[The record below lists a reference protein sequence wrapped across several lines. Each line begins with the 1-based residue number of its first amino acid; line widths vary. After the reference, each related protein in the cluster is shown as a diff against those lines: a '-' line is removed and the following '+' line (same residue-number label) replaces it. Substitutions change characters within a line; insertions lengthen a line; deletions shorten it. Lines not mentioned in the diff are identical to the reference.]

1 MKKLI
6 QLYIIVLFVM
16 LATTACILYGFVMND
31 TRVFLMGDML
41 GIPFS
46 FVGYFVYRKEY
57 HEVYDVWR
65 FK

>member
-16 LATTACILYGFVMND
+16 LATIACILYGFVMND

-57 HEVYDVWR
+57 HEVYDVRR